1 MQSRLSTRR
10 HLRLPRAS
18 RVCTERPLL
27 HARSTPAA
35 RVTIKMRGRRGVQNE
50 HVAAPAQPTASEV
63 APEAVQASSSMG
75 WDCPGRPASSEELVK
90 VGLSVEHC
98 RVAKA
103 AKASSVWPNN
113 VSGRSKTCCYLA
125 GVPMRPLDV
134 K

>member
-1 MQSRLSTRR
+1 M
-10 HLRLPRAS
+10 
-18 RVCTERPLL
+18 
-27 HARSTPAA
+27 
-35 RVTIKMRGRRGVQNE
+35 QNE
-50 HVAAPAQPTASEV
+50 HSAAPAQPEASML
-63 APEAVQASSSMG
+63 AAEAVPASSSMVG
-75 WDCPGRPASSEELVK
+75 HRSGRSAWSEELVK

-113 VSGRSKTCCYLA
+113 VSGRSRTSCYLA